1 MSIDAQSD
9 QARDAIALV
18 REYFQSVGPTA
29 EQFWRSFDTYFD
41 ENTVWENVG
50 VSRTVG
56 KQQAIA
62 FAKAFPIKFDHMQ
75 IEDVS
80 LAAVDNRVYVERMD
94 HFCKADGTI
103 VASIRALGVFEI
115 NGKKIANWRDYFD
128 TAGFARSRPT
138 GLYTE
143 A

>member
-1 MSIDAQSD
+1 MSIDAHDD
-9 QARDAIALV
+9 QTQGAIALV
-18 REYFQSVGPTA
+18 REYFDSVGPTA

-56 KQQAIA
+56 RDQAIA
-62 FAKAFPIKFDHMQ
+62 FAKAFPVKFDHMR

-80 LAAVDNRVYVERMD
+80 LAGAGNRVYVERMD
-94 HFCKADGTI
+94 HFCKADGSI
-103 VASIRALGVFEI
+103 VSSIKALGVFEI
-115 NGKKIANWRDYFD
+115 NGNKIASWRDYFD
-128 TAGFARSRPT
+128 TAGFARSVPT

>member
-56 KQQAIA
+56 KGQAIA
-62 FAKAFPIKFDHMQ
+62 FAKAFPVKFDHMQ

-94 HFCKADGTI
+94 HFCAFPHG
-103 VASIRALGVFEI
+103 AGWLCPSPRATGS
-115 NGKKIANWRDYFD
+115 
-128 TAGFARSRPT
+128 TSTHSPHPAR
-138 GLYTE
+138 
-143 A
+143 